1 MKTTTKKLTYG
12 ALIVACA
19 IVLPQLFHLSGI
31 PNTGAVFL
39 PMHIPVL
46 LGGFILGPAFGAV
59 IGALSPLISSLLTA
73 MPPLAR
79 LPFMVIEL
87 AGYGFFA
94 GLMYQTIGFN
104 RKKCG
109 TYLSLI
115 SAMLFGRV
123 LYTLAAFIASEWL
136 HIEKAGGIMAGINAT
151 VTGFA
156 GIVIQLMFIP
166 PLVYALKKAGMLDE
180 FLPATGHSSR
190 KDSKHKS

>member
-1 MKTTTKKLTYG
+1 MKSTTKKLTYG

-94 GLMYQTIGFN
+94 GLMYQTLGFN

-109 TYLSLI
+109 TYLSLVC
-115 SAMLFGRV
+115 AMLFGRV
-123 LYTLAAFIASEWL
+123 LYTLAAFIASAWL
-136 HIEKAGGIMAGINAT
+136 HIEKAGGIMAGVNAT

-166 PLVYALKKAGMLDE
+166 PLVYALKRAGMLDE
-180 FLPATGHSSR
+180 FAPAAGHSSR
-190 KDSKHKS
+190 KESK

>member
-94 GLMYQTIGFN
+94 GLTYQTLGFN

-109 TYLSLI
+109 TYLSLAC
-115 SAMLFGRV
+115 AMLFGRV
-123 LYTLAAFIASEWL
+123 LYTLAAFIASAWL
-136 HIEKAGGIMAGINAT
+136 HIEKAGGIMAGVNAT

-166 PLVYALKKAGMLDE
+166 PLVYALKRAGMLDE
-180 FLPATGHSSR
+180 FLPAAGHSSR
-190 KDSKHKS
+190 KESK